1 MSDVLT
7 CLQCCGIS
15 EESDHPCVDIVLQG
29 GNATAGQVIA
39 LSGLSGAVDS
49 PLLHFTYVPN
59 GKIYQS
65 ATAVDPVPCFAP

>member
-1 MSDVLT
+1 M
-7 CLQCCGIS
+7 
-15 EESDHPCVDIVLQG
+15 LQG

-39 LSGLSGAVDS
+39 RSGLSGAVDS